1 MAKTFTTILEKSF
14 LEARKTKQQARIDE
28 LVENFEFLGDWEERF
43 SYLIELG
50 KNLPQL
56 EAEEMIET
64 NRVHGCQATVY
75 LCMTPDPSEPP
86 VFTVRAD
93 ADAFIVKGLISILL
107 LLYNKKTAE
116 EIIKTNALEV
126 FGKLGLDKHL
136 TMTRQNGLYSMV
148 ERIETLA
155 KLWRRSESLYGDWD
169 TTDI

>member
-1 MAKTFTTILEKSF
+1 MEKTFTQILAKSV
-14 LEARKTKQQARIDE
+14 LETGKTKQQGRIDE
-28 LVENFEFLGDWEERF
+28 LVENFELLGDWEERF

-56 EAEEMIET
+56 EAEEKIET

-75 LCMTPDPSEPP
+75 LCMIPTSCEPP
-86 VFTVRAD
+86 VFTIRAD

-126 FGKLGLDKHL
+126 FRKLGLDKHL
-136 TMTRQNGLYSMV
+136 TMTRRNGLHSMI
-148 ERIETLA
+148 ERIDTLA
-155 KLWRRSESLYGDWD
+155 KKSLYGDWE
-169 TTDI
+169 TDDV